1 MTFWILLLASYGLCF
16 GLMNDKAKR
25 LTDLLKRIPLF
36 PADGEYWVERML
48 KCPYCIGF
56 HTGLDGVG
64 YGRPSLS
71 GGGGVLWKPLHGG
84 EIAAFAFASSA
95 FCYAMDTI
103 LQWFER

>member
-36 PADGEYWVERML
+36 PVEEEGYWFERML
-48 KCPYCIGF
+48 QCPYCIGF
-56 HTGLDGVG
+56 HTGWMVWAMAVL
-64 YGRPSLS
+64 PSLMVA
-71 GGGGVLWKPLHGG
+71 GTLEPFHGG
-84 EIAAFAFASSA
+84 EVAAFAFASSA
-95 FCYAMDTI
+95 FCYAVDTI